1 MKHRDPRHYSPPSP
15 TEVARWSR
23 RHFLGTAG
31 AAGLGGLLLGGCGD
45 DAPSTPTTTS
55 AAAAPTTSAAAPTT
69 TAPAATTA
77 APVGLTEFA
86 SMWSDDVPRG
96 VMEQIVADYRAA
108 TGNEVDMS
116 TTPIEEYKSQIRTF
130 LAADSPPDV
139 LTWFAGERARF
150 FVDRGLILDISDVW
164 DQAAS
169 SYADAFRAL
178 STTDGRQFFLPSQ
191 WYWWG
196 LWYRKSLFEENGYQP
211 ASTWDEFLGLLDNMA
226 SDGLSPITIGTRNNA
241 WTSAGWFD
249 YLNLRTN
256 GYDFH
261 VSLTAGGEDY
271 TDERVRAVFD
281 HWAEV
286 LPYFNPDSASF
297 AWQEAV
303 TPIVNNESAMY
314 LMGRFVTDAMPE
326 DVRDDMD
333 FFRFPT
339 IEPDVGTAEEAP
351 VDGYFAS
358 ANSSNPEGARE
369 FLSYLAGV
377 DAQTVWV
384 EGAGQI
390 AANPDVPSS
399 LYSPLVQRGIEH
411 IAQTENIAQFYDRDT
426 NPEMAA
432 IGMDGFV
439 EFMANPSAIDDIL
452 SRLQNESAR
461 IFGS

>member
-1 MKHRDPRHYSPPSP
+1 MTTRKPSHYSPPSP
-15 TEVARWSR
+15 TEVAGWSR
-23 RHFLGTAG
+23 RRFLG
-31 AAGLGGLLLGGCGD
+31 AAGAVSLGGLLLGACGD
-45 DAPSTPTTTS
+45 DASQ
-55 AAAAPTTSAAAPTT
+55 
-69 TAPAATTA
+69 PAATTQPPTTTGA
-77 APVGLTEFA
+77 AATTSSTTTTAAAIGAIQFA

-96 VMEQIVADYRAA
+96 VMEQIAADYRAA
-108 TGNEVDMS
+108 TGNPVDMS
-116 TTPIEEYKSQIRTF
+116 TTPIEEFKSQIRTF

-164 DQAAS
+164 DEAAS
-169 SYADAFRAL
+169 GYADAFRAL
-178 STTDGRQFFLPSQ
+178 STTDGKQYFLPSQ

-196 LWYRKSLFEENGYQP
+196 LWYRKSLFEERGYEP
-211 ASTWDEFLGLLDNMA
+211 ADTWDEFLGLLDDMA
-226 SDGLSPITIGTRNNA
+226 ADGMSPITIGTRTST

-249 YLNLRTN
+249 YLNMRTN

-261 VSLTAGGEDY
+261 VSLTAGNEDY
-271 TDERVRAVFD
+271 TDERVRAAFD

-286 LPYFNPDSASF
+286 LPYFNPDSASY

-303 TPIVNNESAMY
+303 TPIVNNESGLY

-339 IEPDVGTAEEAP
+339 IDAGVGTAEEAP

-358 ANSSNPEGARE
+358 ARASNPEGARE
-369 FLSYLAGV
+369 FLRYLAGV
-377 DAQTVWV
+377 EAQKAWV
-384 EGAGQI
+384 QGAGQI
-390 AANPDVPSS
+390 AANPDVPSD

-426 NPEMAA
+426 HPEMAA

-439 EFMANPSAIDDIL
+439 EFMANPGSVDDIL
-452 SRLQNESAR
+452 GRLQQESVR
-461 IFGS
+461 IFAS